1 MFGNSSR
8 SRTNSKMVQVPNY
21 NEEVIYLTG
30 RVATVNQPTQLLLE
44 VRFSKGAQSV
54 KAFARSERPD
64 VGQLLFDVLPSL
76 LSAKTEQHGVGIVP

>member
-1 MFGNSSR
+1 MYAR
-8 SRTNSKMVQVPNY
+8 YTNSKVSADSSLINSSVVQVPNY

-76 LSAKTEQHGVGIVP
+76 LSA

>member
-1 MFGNSSR
+1 MASGQHIAPNSHNPFDGAL
-8 SRTNSKMVQVPNY
+8 TCEHAALQVPNY

-30 RVATVNQPTQLLLE
+30 RVATANQPTQLLVE

-76 LSAKTEQHGVGIVP
+76 LGA

>member
-1 MFGNSSR
+1 MA
-8 SRTNSKMVQVPNY
+8 TTYTYMLDLQVPNY
-21 NEEVIYLTG
+21 NEEVLYLTG
-30 RVATVNQPTQLLLE
+30 RVATAPQPTQLLVE

-76 LSAKTEQHGVGIVP
+76 LGA

>member
-1 MFGNSSR
+1 MSAR
-8 SRTNSKMVQVPNY
+8 YTNSKVSADSSLTSSNVVQVPNY

-76 LSAKTEQHGVGIVP
+76 LST

>member
-1 MFGNSSR
+1 
-8 SRTNSKMVQVPNY
+8 MVQVPNY

-30 RVATVNQPTQLLLE
+30 RVATVSQPTQLLLE

-76 LSAKTEQHGVGIVP
+76 LSA